1 MAVPDEAA
9 PNEAAPNDKPAGSG
23 RPAAPRRLLLDT
35 GPLVA
40 LANKRDQHP
49 GWVRAELAALPDA
62 EVQVVTCEAVL
73 TEAHHLVRSRGGSSE
88 TFAALIERL
97 APVVLPAWRPHVLE
111 LLRKY
116 PERMDLADA
125 CLLALVEEDAHAVV
139 FTVDR
144 VDFSVYRMRSG
155 QVVPTIA
162 PPN

>member
-1 MAVPDEAA
+1 MAA
-9 PNEAAPNDKPAGSG
+9 PKDEPAERG
-23 RPAAPRRLLLDT
+23 RPATPRRVLLDT

-40 LANKRDQHP
+40 LANRRDQHH
-49 GWVRAELAALPDA
+49 GWVRTELAALPDA
-62 EVQVVTCEAVL
+62 EVQLVTCEAVL

-97 APVVLPAWRPHVLE
+97 APAVLPAWHPRVLE

-116 PERMDLADA
+116 PERMNLADA
-125 CLLALVEEDAHAVV
+125 CLLALVEEDAHAFV

-144 VDFSVYRMRSG
+144 VDFSVYRTRNG
-155 QVVPTIA
+155 QSVPTIA